1 LDGSSAVGNGFT
13 KRWVCSTS
21 IACRTGL
28 SEQLERPRLSIGS
41 AARRYL
47 NEFVR
52 REISGVK
59 LLLAFTRGSPV
70 LQLAFKL

>member
-1 LDGSSAVGNGFT
+1 MEAVQSGMALRNVGSVQPVSRVVPAV
-13 KRWVCSTS
+13 
-21 IACRTGL
+21 